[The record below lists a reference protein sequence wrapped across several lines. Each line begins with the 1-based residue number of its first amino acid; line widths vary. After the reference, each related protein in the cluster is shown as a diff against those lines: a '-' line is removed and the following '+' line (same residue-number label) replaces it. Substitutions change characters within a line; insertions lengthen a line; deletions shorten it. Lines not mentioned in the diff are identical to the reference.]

1 MNQVQNV
8 VFDRAAGYY
17 DQTRSLPPHEATQ
30 LADAL
35 WQVLGVTAT
44 THVLE
49 IGIGTG
55 RIAGPLVQRGL
66 TMTGVDLSRSM
77 LAVLRQKFPAL
88 PVALADMTRLPFA
101 PGTFDGILAFHVL
114 HLVSGW
120 RDALAE
126 AVRVLRPGGKF
137 IYSIHHRDP
146 SAINMQ
152 LRTQWRQLLAAQGT
166 TAERPGTR
174 NDEQVDQVLRQL
186 GYHDHTQ
193 VDVIRGQEPV
203 TVRFVLA
210 EMEKRIWSDTWLV
223 ADDVFAT
230 TMASLRTW
238 ASEHFDLDQVQQDE
252 YHIGFHVYT
261 F

>member
-17 DQTRSLPPHEATQ
+17 DQTRSLPPHEAAQ

-35 WQVLGVTAT
+35 WQVLGVTAA

-174 NDEQVDQVLRQL
+174 NDEQVDEALHQL
-186 GYHDHTQ
+186 GCRDHAQ
-193 VDVIRGQEPV
+193 VDVIRSSKPV
-203 TVRFVLA
+203 TARRGVERHGKAHLVGHLA
-210 EMEKRIWSDTWLV
+210 
-223 ADDVFAT
+223 
-230 TMASLRTW
+230 
-238 ASEHFDLDQVQQDE
+238 
-252 YHIGFHVYT
+252 GGG
-261 F
+261 